1 VAGAPKDPPVTD
13 RTDAPPATQA
23 GSGEGTSRPIISALL
38 TDGQTLANFVV
49 HGGIASLRAPIG

>member
-1 VAGAPKDPPVTD
+1 VTD